1 MLASAS
7 RDVYLGTL
15 GMSAQRKSI
24 QVNRRA
30 RSATRRCGAT
40 LIELLVVITL
50 IALLVGSLLPSV
62 GRSMRMASDA
72 ICKHHLREIGHV
84 LILYEMDNDGWL
96 PTMGDPLKGQ
106 RDVRTSEPWFAKLFP
121 TYLQDPAILTCP
133 NDPFRFRMLE
143 TEGNFTV
150 PDDVDVDVD
159 PDGALFVM
167 QRKLALARAAE
178 SSSYGVNGFILTS
191 GDGSLAHEGRR
202 HPSRPLDTLL
212 AADLG
217 PDRGVVESG
226 PTGLVGPSRNASLLP
241 WDDGFDPFDP
251 SALTTSWLTTRHGGK
266 INALTLGG
274 GVRSVKTAD
283 IVKQPLKAYYANCA
297 SGGCTFCKGLGVEH
311 YSFAKDHV
319 YWWTG
324 SVPSE

>member
-1 MLASAS
+1 
-7 RDVYLGTL
+7 
-15 GMSAQRKSI
+15 
-24 QVNRRA
+24 
-30 RSATRRCGAT
+30 
-40 LIELLVVITL
+40 
-50 IALLVGSLLPSV
+50 
-62 GRSMRMASDA
+62 MRMASDA

-96 PTMGDPLKGQ
+96 PTMGEPLKGL
-106 RDVRTSEPWFAKLFP
+106 RDVKASAPWFAKLFP

-150 PDDVDVDVD
+150 PDDVAVDAD
-159 PDGALFVM
+159 ADGAALVM
-167 QRKLALARAAE
+167 QAKLALARAAE
-178 SSSYGVNGFILTS
+178 SSSYGVNSFILTS

-217 PDRGVVESG
+217 PDRGGVESG
-226 PTGLVGPSRNASLLP
+226 PGGLLGPSRNASLLP

-251 SALTTSWLTTRHGGK
+251 SAPSTSWLTTRHGGK
-266 INALTLGG
+266 INVLTLGG

-283 IVKQPLKAYYANCA
+283 IVKQPLQSYYADCA
-297 SGGCTFCKGLGVEH
+297 SGGCTFCKSLGVEH
-311 YSFAKDHV
+311 YSFAKDHI